1 MKRILLTIA
10 LGLGLLTAQAQFI
23 AVTTINKITTVAGED
38 LKPGEVYRGDVCPG
52 TKRSHIN
59 ITDKLGIGYI
69 VKDKIIIGV
78 SRAGKDEADEWN
90 YDLFARYSISSTTL
104 ADIWVICEY
113 NYLHS
118 QDDEYTDHID
128 LGLMYSFEVWNC
140 FYLEPNYTKSMKD
153 GEKGQFNI
161 AISYLF

>member
-1 MKRILLTIA
+1 MRKILLTIA

-90 YDLFARYSISSTTL
+90 YDLFARYSISNTTL